1 MSEDLISSLYPPPP
15 PYYKYFTEQNLAQF
29 KEWNLSD
36 KSTPISG
43 ELRLQVPPEIPTTD
57 QYRGYGSVWSLENKL
72 PSLKDL
78 GWRQLYRDEDETITS
93 KAKIEELHKLL
104 DSLLLNFLELV
115 GSVSVDPGKFYVKIE
130 HLKLILINMNHLLN
144 TYRPHQTRESLIM
157 LLQGEIDN
165 KKAEI
170 GQIDLVCKEVKQR
183 IFDLVLEGTG
193 SANSEPKQESKTQDT
208 SEPSID
214 EDSERIRKLDALRR
228 LLSTESSA

>member
-1 MSEDLISSLYPPPP
+1 MAEDLITSLYPPPP
-15 PYYKYFTEQNLAQF
+15 PYYKYFTPENLAQY
-29 KEWNLSD
+29 KEWTNSSPD
-36 KSTPISG
+36 TPLPG
-43 ELRLQVPPEIPTTD
+43 ELRLQVPPEVPSAD

-115 GSVSVDPGKFYVKIE
+115 ASVSVEPGKFYVKIE

-157 LLQGEIDN
+157 LLQSQIDS

-170 GQIDLVCKEVKQR
+170 AEMDLVTRAVKQA
-183 IFDLVLEGTG
+183 IADLVL
-193 SANSEPKQESKTQDT
+193 SEPAGAGGDAPETEPPQETDSVR
-208 SEPSID
+208 
-214 EDSERIRKLDALRR
+214 DSERSRKLEVLQKLMA
-228 LLSTESSA
+228 ESPTA